1 MEYLKYNTPRNEK
14 EVVTLA
20 DKRNVTFINLW
31 YIDVLGQ
38 LNSIN
43 IHRRE
48 LEDVLENGKG
58 IDGSSI
64 DGFTD
69 IHQSDLTIFPKSNTF
84 EILPYRPIDKDLTAR
99 IFCSVCKTKGK
110 GYERFEGDPMFALER
125 MEKKIKEKYGFIFY
139 VGTESEFFIFKN
151 NRVDDLDDNPSN
163 LEKKVIDHA
172 GYCKVADDE
181 GVDSRRGAI
190 LYLEA
195 MHIPVEFSHH
205 EVASS
210 QNELVLKYD
219 KASNMAEKVATYR
232 RIVKIAAKEQGW
244 YATFMPKPIYKKVD
258 TSTNIKFNGS
268 GMHVHQSLFKDGKNI
283 FYDKNGR
290 YYLSETAMSY
300 IAGVLKHAPEIC
312 AVLAQWVNSYKRLVP
327 NFEAPTEIAC
337 AQSNRSTS
345 VRIPDLRPGKEKA
358 RRIEVRIPDPACNPA
373 LAFLVML
380 AAGMKGIE
388 EGYKMPEPVEED
400 IYKLSKKEKMEL
412 GIESLPG
419 TLKEATKLV
428 KNSELVRDA
437 LGEYIHSRLVELQ
450 ERQWEMYEKEV
461 KKQGINPKTKEV
473 TMHELKNY
481 FAKL

>member
-181 GVDSRRGAI
+181 
-190 LYLEA
+190 
-195 MHIPVEFSHH
+195 
-205 EVASS
+205 
-210 QNELVLKYD
+210 VL
-219 KASNMAEKVATYR
+219 T
-232 RIVKIAAKEQGW
+232 Q
-244 YATFMPKPIYKKVD
+244 
-258 TSTNIKFNGS
+258 
-268 GMHVHQSLFKDGKNI
+268 
-283 FYDKNGR
+283 
-290 YYLSETAMSY
+290 
-300 IAGVLKHAPEIC
+300 
-312 AVLAQWVNSYKRLVP
+312 
-327 NFEAPTEIAC
+327 
-337 AQSNRSTS
+337 
-345 VRIPDLRPGKEKA
+345 
-358 RRIEVRIPDPACNPA
+358 
-373 LAFLVML
+373 
-380 AAGMKGIE
+380 E
-388 EGYKMPEPVEED
+388 E
-400 IYKLSKKEKMEL
+400 
-412 GIESLPG
+412 
-419 TLKEATKLV
+419 
-428 KNSELVRDA
+428 
-437 LGEYIHSRLVELQ
+437 
-450 ERQWEMYEKEV
+450 
-461 KKQGINPKTKEV
+461 
-473 TMHELKNY
+473 
-481 FAKL
+481 